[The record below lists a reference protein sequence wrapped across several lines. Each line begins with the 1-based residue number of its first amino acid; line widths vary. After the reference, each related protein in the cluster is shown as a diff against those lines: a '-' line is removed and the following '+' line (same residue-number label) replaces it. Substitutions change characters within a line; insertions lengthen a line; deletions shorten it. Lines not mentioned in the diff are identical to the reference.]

1 MHHSSIKIDNMAN
14 YYTDHPE
21 LEFHLHHPL
30 MKRIVELKER
40 NFADKDTFEDA
51 PVDYNDAID
60 NYNHLLE
67 IMGDITANIMEPNS
81 ESVDLEGPHLV
92 DKRMVYASKTYENL
106 DATRKAGLWGISMP
120 RRYGGLNL
128 PITPYSMA
136 SEMVATADAGF
147 QNIWSLQDCIE
158 TLYEFGSEEQRQKY
172 IPRVCAGETMSMDLT
187 EPDAGSD
194 LQRVML
200 KATYSEEEGCW
211 LLNGVKRF
219 ITNGDSDIHLVL
231 ARSEEGTRDGRGLS
245 MFIYDKR
252 QGGVDV
258 RHIEHK
264 LGIHGSPTCELVYKN
279 AKAELCG
286 STRMGLIKY
295 VMALMNGA
303 RLGIAAQSVGVSQA
317 AYTEALSYAEERKQ
331 FDTAIVDMPAVYDMV
346 ARIKAKLDAGRSL
359 LYQTSRYVDIYK
371 ALDDI
376 ARERKLTP
384 EEKAEQ
390 KKYTR
395 LADAFTPIAK
405 GMNSEYVN
413 QNTYDA
419 IQVHGGSGF
428 IMEYK
433 SQRLY
438 RDARIFSIY
447 EGTTQL
453 QVVAAIR
460 YITNGTY
467 ASMIQ
472 EMLQNEV
479 SVEMQPLKDRVVKMV
494 AKLEEA
500 IEKVKEDNNQEVLDF
515 LARRLYNMTGD
526 VIMSLLI
533 IEDAS
538 KAPELFA
545 KSANVYVRYAE
556 EEVVGHHHFVMNFTA
571 EELPSYRQRE
581 PKAE

>member
-1 MHHSSIKIDNMAN
+1 MHQSSIKIDNMAN

-194 LQRVML
+194 LQSVML

-405 GMNSEYVN
+405 GMNSEYAN

-472 EMLQNEV
+472 EMLQKEV
-479 SVEMQPLKDRVVKMV
+479 SAEMQPLKDRVVKMV

>member
-1 MHHSSIKIDNMAN
+1 MQ
-14 YYTDHPE
+14 
-21 LEFHLHHPL
+21 
-30 MKRIVELKER
+30 RIVELKER
-40 NFADKDTFEDA
+40 NFEDKDKYEDA
-51 PVDYNDAID
+51 PVDFDDAIE
-60 NYNHLLE
+60 NYNRLLE
-67 IMGDITANIMEPNS
+67 ITGDIAANVIEPNA
-81 ESVDLEGPHLV
+81 EAVDQEGPHLI
-92 DKRMVYASKTYENL
+92 DGRMHYASKTYENL

-136 SEMVATADAGF
+136 SEMVSSADAGF

-158 TLYEFGSEEQRQKY
+158 TLYEFGDEEQRKKY
-172 IPRVCAGETMSMDLT
+172 IPRVCSGETMSMDLT

-200 KATYSEEEGCW
+200 KATYSEKDKCW

-252 QGGVDV
+252 QGGVTV
-258 RHIEHK
+258 RHIENK

-286 STRMGLIKY
+286 STRLGLIKY

-303 RLGIAAQSVGVSQA
+303 RLGIAAQSVGVSQSA
-317 AYTEALSYAEERKQ
+317 YAEGLTYAKERKQ
-331 FDTAIVDMPAVYDMV
+331 FDTPIIEMPAVYDMLS
-346 ARIKAKLDAGRSL
+346 RMKAKVDAGRSI
-359 LYQTSRYVDIYK
+359 LYQTARYVDIYK

-376 ARERKLTP
+376 SRERKLTP
-384 EEKAEQ
+384 EERAEQ

-395 LADAFTPIAK
+395 LADAFTPLAK
-405 GMNSEYVN
+405 GMNSEYAN
-413 QNTYDA
+413 QNAYDA
-419 IQVHGGSGF
+419 IQIHGGSGF

-467 ASMIQ
+467 LTMMK
-472 EMLQNEV
+472 EMLETEV
-479 SVEMQPLKDRVVKMV
+479 AEELRPLKVRVEEMVKRY
-494 AKLEEA
+494 EQS
-500 IEKVKEDNNQEVLDF
+500 INYVKESGSQEVNDL
-515 LARRLYNMTGD
+515 LARRLYDMTAEI
-526 VIMSLLI
+526 IMSLLI
-533 IEDAS
+533 LDDATR
-538 KAPELFA
+538 APELFA
-545 KSANVYVRYAE
+545 KSANVYVRMAE
-556 EEVVGHHHFVMNFTA
+556 ENVVGKSLFVQNFIA
-571 EELPSYRQRE
+571 EDIKFYRQTVKE
-581 PKAE
+581 S

>member
-1 MHHSSIKIDNMAN
+1 MAN

-21 LEFHLHHPL
+21 IEFHLNHPL
-30 MKRIVELKER
+30 MKRVVDLKER
-40 NFADKDTFEDA
+40 NYAEKDQFEDA
-51 PVDYNDAID
+51 PVNYEDAIE
-60 NYNHLLE
+60 NYKRLL
-67 IMGDITANIMEPNS
+67 DITGDVAANIIEPNS
-81 ESVDLEGPHLV
+81 EDVDLEGPHLENG
-92 DKRMVYASKTYENL
+92 RMIYASKTFENL
-106 DATRKAGLWGISMP
+106 DATRKAGLWGLSMP

-128 PITPYSMA
+128 PNAIFSMA
-136 SEMVATADAGF
+136 SEIIAAADAGF
-147 QNIWSLQDCIE
+147 QNIWSLQSCID

-172 IPRVCAGETMSMDLT
+172 IPRICAGETMSMDLT

-200 KATYSEEEGCW
+200 KATQDEDGTW
-211 LLNGVKRF
+211 RLNGVKRF

-231 ARSEEGTRDGRGLS
+231 ARSEEGTKDGRGLS

-252 QGGVDV
+252 DGGVTV

-286 STRMGLIKY
+286 NTRLGLIKY

-303 RLGIAAQSVGVSQA
+303 RLGIAAQSVGVEQE
-317 AYTEALSYAEERKQ
+317 AYNEGLAYAKERAQ
-331 FDTAIVDMPAVYDMV
+331 FGEKIINFPAVYDMLS
-346 ARIKAKLDAGRSL
+346 RMKAKLDAGRSL
-359 LYQTSRYVDIYK
+359 LYCCARYVDIYK
-371 ALDDI
+371 ALEDI
-376 ARERKLTP
+376 ARDTKLTP
-384 EEKAEQ
+384 EERQEM

-395 LADAFTPIAK
+395 LADAFTPLAK
-405 GMNSEYVN
+405 GMNSEYAN
-413 QNTYDA
+413 QNAYDA
-419 IQVHGGSGF
+419 ISIHGGSGF

-433 SQRLY
+433 CQRLF

-467 ASMIQ
+467 LSIIK
-472 EMLQNEV
+472 EMLENEV
-479 SVEMQPLKDRVVKMV
+479 SDDLKALKERV
-494 AKLEEA
+494 AKLVELYEA
-500 IEKVKEDNNQEVLDF
+500 AINKVKEANDQAVHDF

-526 VIMSLLI
+526 IVMSLLI
-533 IEDAS
+533 LDDAT

-545 KSANVYVRYAE
+545 KSANVYVRMAE
-556 EEVVGHHHFVMNFTA
+556 EEVLGHSAYIQNF
-571 EELPSYRQRE
+571 
-581 PKAE
+581 KAEDLESFKA